1 MLAAMLLA
9 MALVLVLAAV
19 LLTMGLVLAA
29 VLLAM
34 ALMLVLTRVVLVAG
48 SHNPGRI
55 LVISPLVWIDRG
67 LALLALPSALRP
79 PPTALWRCVRAAW
92 GRWSWQAAGSPCGAV
107 A

>member
-1 MLAAMLLA
+1 MLLA
-9 MALVLVLAAV
+9 MALVLVLATV
-19 LLTMGLVLAA
+19 LLTMGLVLAAVLLAMALMLAA

-67 LALLALPSALRP
+67 LALLALPSALRQ
-79 PPTALWRCVRAAW
+79 PPTAHRPPPSALYALRR
-92 GRWSWQAAGSPCGAV
+92 
-107 A
+107 